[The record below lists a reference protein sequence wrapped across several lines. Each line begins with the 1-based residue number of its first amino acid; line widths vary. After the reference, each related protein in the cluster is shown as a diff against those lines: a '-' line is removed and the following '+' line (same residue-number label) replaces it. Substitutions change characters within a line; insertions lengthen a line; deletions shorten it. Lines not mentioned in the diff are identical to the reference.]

1 MTSTKSK
8 KKLLRESR
16 LYVIIDKEVL
26 KNKPIFNTV
35 NKIKEAGVDIIQFR
49 SKKSKKESILKDAL
63 GLRKLLLNSQA
74 LFIINDYLDIA
85 KMVDCDGIHLGQDD
99 TSIEIA
105 RQVLGKDKII
115 GISCHNLRQA
125 KNAQNRGADYIS
137 IGPVFST
144 STKPEYKAIGPDL
157 LREIKKKIKIPLFA
171 IGGIDKNNINK
182 ILSRGITRA
191 AVCKAVCQ
199 ADNISLTIKDISK
212 ILH

>member
-1 MTSTKSK
+1 
-8 KKLLRESR
+8 
-16 LYVIIDKEVL
+16 L

-144 STKPEYKAIGPDL
+144 STKHE
-157 LREIKKKIKIPLFA
+157 
-171 IGGIDKNNINK
+171 
-182 ILSRGITRA
+182 
-191 AVCKAVCQ
+191 
-199 ADNISLTIKDISK
+199 
-212 ILH
+212 